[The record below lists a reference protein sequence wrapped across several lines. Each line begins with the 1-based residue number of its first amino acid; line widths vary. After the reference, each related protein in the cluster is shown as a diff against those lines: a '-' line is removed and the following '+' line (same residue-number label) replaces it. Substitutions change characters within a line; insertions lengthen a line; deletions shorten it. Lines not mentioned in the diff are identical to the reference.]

1 MQLSARVS
9 LALLLC
15 VAGAGVTASVALI
28 PSEALAAESP
38 ATIGIRLLEAAD
50 ASSAQGLESV
60 YIVGDLQADHA
71 LTRRLEIFNTSG
83 SSMRI
88 TLYPAAAAIRAGAF
102 TYAVGRSMNQL
113 SSWITVARPVI
124 MLAPRSDTEVKV
136 RVSVPKRT
144 TPGERYAVVWAQV
157 SARTSS
163 SGDVQ
168 LTNRVGIRVYL
179 SVGSVQL
186 ADDFRIGTVT
196 ARRTV
201 NGAPYVAAWVL
212 NESSATVRIVG
223 RVTLHN
229 GPGGLRD
236 GPVSM
241 VPLSALP
248 PGDAGQVAAYFD
260 RGLPRGPWRASLRMS
275 NGTTGQ
281 VRITELVFPEVPLS
295 SSTPEWRA
303 PLLVSSAFVIAL
315 LCLVACRRHALM
327 RRAPRSWRH
336 PRSTRT
342 PARVLEG

>member
-1 MQLSARVS
+1 MQHSARVP

-15 VAGAGVTASVALI
+15 VAGAWVVATVALI
-28 PSEALAAESP
+28 PSEALAGESP
-38 ATIGIRLLEAAD
+38 GTIGIKLLPAPD
-50 ASSAQGLESV
+50 TSSAQGLEGV
-60 YIVGDLQADHA
+60 YIVGNLQADHA

-88 TLYPAAAAIRAGAF
+88 TVYPAAARIRAGAF

-113 SSWITVARPVI
+113 SSWITVARPEI
-124 MLAPRSDTEVKV
+124 MLAPRSDTELKV
-136 RVSVPKRT
+136 SVTVPKRT
-144 TPGERYAVVWAQV
+144 TSGERYAVVWAQV
-157 SARTSS
+157 SARTPS
-163 SGDVQ
+163 SGGVR

-179 SVGSVQL
+179 SVGSAQL
-186 ADDFRIGTVT
+186 ADDFRIGTVS
-196 ARRTV
+196 ARRAV
-201 NGAPYVAAWVL
+201 NGTPYVEAWVL

-223 RVTLHN
+223 SVTLRER
-229 GPGGLRD
+229 PGGLRD

-260 RGLPRGPWRASLRMS
+260 RGLPRGPWHASLRMS
-275 NGTTGQ
+275 NGSRGQ
-281 VRITELVFPEVPLS
+281 VRTVELVFPEVPLS

-303 PLLVSSAFVIAL
+303 PLLVSSAFVIAF
-315 LCLVACRRHALM
+315 LCLVACRHALM

-336 PRSTRT
+336 PRSRRT